1 MELNRLKLKHIFL
14 LALILL
20 FTACSAKNDDK
31 KKLSDEAGKASELNK
46 SKEFTNFKTIK
57 FGKYEQ
63 DNNISNGKEDIEW
76 LVIDESGENLLL
88 LSKSVLD
95 ILPYD
100 TKHTN
105 VYDQEI
111 LIKVATWEKSSL
123 REWLNKDFFDEAF
136 SDEEKNKVIASSV
149 KNGFTYGI
157 NNSYEPID
165 TGNDT
170 ADKVYILSRDEC
182 RKYLGFENG
191 GICESYKAYFTKS
204 AAAKFAEES
213 KKDRLALW
221 HKEKEYGE
229 DVDNSLSEYWLRGH
243 AEFTLRGAYEFYAET
258 MEKDGHVSSSGYPY
272 YVFMNKKQTSDGSEK
287 SEYYGRGVRPVISIK
302 NDNYVLDDINKN
314 ANESGEQKI
323 VSIKDIDKIKKI
335 VEYDNA
341 TDPSSYDEVLFGI
354 CEQDGNLKN
363 GSEPIEW
370 FVADIVNNKALLV
383 SKKILDYKEYSNVL
397 GKQVGWRDC
406 SLRAYANYEFYISA
420 FNEKE
425 KVLIQS
431 VELTNYDNPIY
442 GMPSG
447 QKTIDK
453 IFLLGFDE
461 CIKYFGITYDDCIKE
476 TFYDQKQVDSKKL
489 ISYLTTYA
497 HRKINEERVSKD
509 RPYDY
514 WLRNIGRCGE
524 ELQMRSNNAMTAR
537 TTVDFKGSPY
547 DYFKYYMNTDKTD
560 AKNQKLG
567 FRPAMWVD
575 VTLAKKFES

>member
-14 LALILL
+14 LTLILL
-20 FTACSAKNDDK
+20 FTACSAKNDGK
-31 KKLSDEAGKASELNK
+31 KNLADEAGKASELNK

-76 LVIDESGENLLL
+76 LVIDESVENLLL

-100 TKHTN
+100 TKLTN

-123 REWLNKDFFDEAF
+123 REWLNKEFFDEAF

-170 ADKVYILSRDEC
+170 TDKVYILSRDEC

-302 NDNYVLDDINKN
+302 NDNYVLDNINKN
-314 ANESGEQKI
+314 ANENSEQKI

-335 VEYDNA
+335 VEYDNVE
-341 TDPSSYDEVLFGI
+341 DY
-354 CEQDGNLKN
+354 
-363 GSEPIEW
+363 IE
-370 FVADIVNNKALLV
+370 ALIESPV
-383 SKKILDYKEYSNVL
+383 WEKERVYKEGRNEWLKSIWYAYH
-397 GKQVGWRDC
+397 R
-406 SLRAYANYEFYISA
+406 SLEEIVEYTGLSKASFYR
-420 FNEKE
+420 
-425 KVLIQS
+425 
-431 VELTNYDNPIY
+431 
-442 GMPSG
+442 
-447 QKTIDK
+447 
-453 IFLLGFDE
+453 
-461 CIKYFGITYDDCIKE
+461 YFGIPRR
-476 TFYDQKQVDSKKL
+476 TFQD
-489 ISYLTTYA
+489 
-497 HRKINEERVSKD
+497 
-509 RPYDY
+509 
-514 WLRNIGRCGE
+514 WLYGVN
-524 ELQMRSNNAMTAR
+524 TA
-537 TTVDFKGSPY
+537 P
-547 DYFKYYMNTDKTD
+547 KYTLFMI
-560 AKNQKLG
+560 QEILG
-567 FRPAMWVD
+567 L
-575 VTLAKKFES
+575 VTRF